1 MHWVAFLVL
10 SVFCFWVVFRDG
22 AEVLEGWLAAT
33 VMDFFAGALT
43 ANYLKAYAAI
53 LWLVSFIALASS
65 VAAHDTLD
73 GEALPRG
80 TGVSAGVSCAR
91 RACLVGVGKR
101 PPGPVE
107 APGDSRIES

>member
-53 LWLVSFIALASS
+53 LWLVSFIALASDV
-65 VAAHDTLD
+65 VAHESRASETV
-73 GEALPRG
+73 LPG
-80 TGVSAGVSCAR
+80 TNGSAGVSCAR
-91 RACLVGVGKR
+91 SVCIVG
-101 PPGPVE
+101 PGQPQQGPIE
-107 APGDSRIES
+107 APGDSRKQS